1 MKYYGVDDI
10 FEMLIDLEMFTE
22 AELKLLTYINGFNIE
37 TLEDAL
43 YCRYGI
49 RSVDQF
55 LEELQE
61 EEEEEE
67 EEEPEDEEEDEEE

>member
-10 FEMLIDLEMFTE
+10 FEMLIDLEMFTVE
-22 AELKLLTYINGFNIE
+22 ELNLLTKINGFNFE

-43 YCRYGI
+43 YCRFGY
-49 RSVDQF
+49 RSIDQF
-55 LEELQE
+55 LEELEEEKEEEEAE

-67 EEEPEDEEEDEEE
+67 EE

>member
-1 MKYYGVDDI
+1 MKHYSVDDVYNL
-10 FEMLIDLEMFTE
+10 LIDLNMFTKE
-22 AELKLLTYINGFNIE
+22 ELDLLTYINGFNFD

-43 YCRYGI
+43 YCRYGY
-49 RSVDQF
+49 RSADQL

-67 EEEPEDEEEDEEE
+67 EEEEREE